1 MKQGKIIAN
10 LHLGKRIPS
19 NGSGANLN
27 FSKPNSSDFTQIFFL
42 PYFLEYSLQNMY
54 SVYLLGVL
62 ILYYLNL
69 LGIN

>member
-1 MKQGKIIAN
+1 MAVEPISIFPNQIVQISHKY
-10 LHLGKRIPS
+10 
-19 NGSGANLN
+19 
-27 FSKPNSSDFTQIFFL
+27 FSP